1 MARIAQGKEVLKQ
14 AMELLFSART
24 AKELRQAQVVVLPLK
39 FGFSLE
45 QTAAITGIS
54 KRWTTR
60 LRTEFIQSGG
70 IKKDKKGA
78 HHGGRRRQNMSYEE
92 EVAFLAPFFEKA
104 SQGGILIVGIIKEEL
119 DKRLG
124 RNTAL
129 ASAYNLLHRHGWRK
143 LAPDMHH
150 PQADHG
156 VQEEWKKILRTHCQN

>member
-24 AKELRQAQVVVLPLK
+24 AKELRQAQAVVLPLK

-45 QTAAITGIS
+45 
-54 KRWTTR
+54 
-60 LRTEFIQSGG
+60 
-70 IKKDKKGA
+70 DKKGS
-78 HHGGRRRQNMSYEE
+78 HGGRRRQNMSYEE

-143 LAPDMHH
+143 LAPDTHH

-156 VQEEWKKILRTHCQN
+156 VQEEWKKNSPNSLPKLTGNGRKKGRSG